1 MCMKNRCSTL
11 LSPPSPP
18 FHALPLPT
26 PPLSSPGTL
35 CDFKDE
41 CGDLYLAENDGL
53 TYRFLARRLYL
64 RYTEDVSTPVLHVY
78 VHGVSVTSTTHCL
91 DCQVLSSHALQDSC
105 DMHSCFT

>member
-1 MCMKNRCSTL
+1 MKNRCSTL

-64 RYTEDVSTPVLHVY
+64 RYTEDVSTPVLCVCTW
-78 VHGVSVTSTTHCL
+78 GVSDMNHTLSLIVKCCHPMHYNIPVTCTPVSPE
-91 DCQVLSSHALQDSC
+91 
-105 DMHSCFT
+105 